1 MQVVWLPHSEKKMVE
16 KRVITRM
23 DITGT
28 EDNTEKYQSLK
39 AAQRWTSKLEGKR
52 RKQKLREM
60 MNAEAG
66 KGMRLIHKGPSSAA
80 SFFSWE
86 QEQKSHWISPLVCM
100 TSDGQKRWPGYHL
113 GAMVW
118 SPCRATQRSYWE
130 PKWTTRSQ
138 GRSTLVPSGSCR
150 RIRLDCLTNI
160 TVWQKTKPATQR
172 LAWSSW

>member
-1 MQVVWLPHSEKKMVE
+1 MVE

-80 SFFSWE
+80 SFFS
-86 QEQKSHWISPLVCM
+86 
-100 TSDGQKRWPGYHL
+100 
-113 GAMVW
+113 
-118 SPCRATQRSYWE
+118 
-130 PKWTTRSQ
+130 
-138 GRSTLVPSGSCR
+138 
-150 RIRLDCLTNI
+150 
-160 TVWQKTKPATQR
+160 
-172 LAWSSW
+172 